1 MINFEN
7 SLNTAKH
14 LLLAWS
20 SYAKLT
26 EITLVRDAKGQISIY
41 LMPKSKPKIDSDE
54 LRAITNTLAKTL
66 GSFFSGTLFI
76 ENAEEWTKDLFKKIR
91 ELRIED
97 PNPPATTTSPKWYL
111 IERGIAKKHGFS
123 VHKMKI
129 PHGPMNPH
137 SLAVKKH
144 FLKLSLF
151 THTKAEWEELLH

>member
-14 LLLAWS
+14 QLLAWS

-66 GSFFSGTLFI
+66 GSFL
-76 ENAEEWTKDLFKKIR
+76 
-91 ELRIED
+91 
-97 PNPPATTTSPKWYL
+97 
-111 IERGIAKKHGFS
+111 
-123 VHKMKI
+123 V
-129 PHGPMNPH
+129 
-137 SLAVKKH
+137 VH
-144 FLKLSLF
+144 FLLKMLKNGPKIYLKRSANF
-151 THTKAEWEELLH
+151 V